1 MPATAAL
8 VRFLSS
14 RPMIYDALYEDPDL
28 ASFYDADNDWSTSF
42 DYCLTLA
49 EGCTSVLDLGCGTGV
64 LSAAIAQ
71 AGCGAVWGVDPAVA
85 MLEIA
90 RARPGGDRV
99 NWVAADGRNVRVGR
113 RFDLVV
119 MTGHAFQVFLTQADR
134 LAVLQT
140 VAAHLAPHGRFIFDS
155 RNPAVE
161 EWREWVPAESGREV
175 DHPELGP
182 AQAWNDVA
190 RDPETGIVTYETCY
204 RVAADGRLLRS
215 RSRIAFPSREEID
228 ELLKLA
234 GLTVDAWLGDWSG
247 GPCNPDS
254 PEMIPIGRLKAGDG
268 AVEHAGCESGG
279 KQG

>member
-1 MPATAAL
+1 
-8 VRFLSS
+8 
-14 RPMIYDALYEDPDL
+14 MISDALYEDPDL
-28 ASFYDADNDWSTSF
+28 ASFYDADNDWSPSF
-42 DYCLTLA
+42 DYCLTRA
-49 EGCTSVLDLGCGTGV
+49 QGCASVLDLGCGTGV

-71 AGCGAVWGVDPAVA
+71 AGCDAVWGVDPAVA

-119 MTGHAFQVFLTQADR
+119 LTGHAFQVFLTQADR

-140 VAAHLAPHGRFIFDS
+140 VAAHLAPRGRFIFDS

-161 EWREWVPAESGREV
+161 EWREWIPAESRRAV

-182 AQAWNDVA
+182 AQAWNDVS

-215 RSRIAFPSREEID
+215 RCRIAFPSREEIG
-228 ELLKLA
+228 ELLELA
-234 GLTVDAWLGDWSG
+234 GLTVDTWLGDWAG
-247 GPCNPDS
+247 NPCTPDS
-254 PEMIPIGRLKAGDG
+254 PEMIPIGRLKAGDC
-268 AVEHAGCESGG
+268 ALEHVGRKSGG